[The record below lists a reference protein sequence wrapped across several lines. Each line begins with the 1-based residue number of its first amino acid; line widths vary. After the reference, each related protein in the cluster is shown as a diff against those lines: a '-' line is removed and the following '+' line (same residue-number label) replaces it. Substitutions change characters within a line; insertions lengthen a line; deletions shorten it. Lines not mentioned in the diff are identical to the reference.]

1 MGSVSDDL
9 SKEGIKL
16 IKKQLED
23 NKEWVSTYN
32 KIMTYLRDVPR
43 ADRELIRP
51 VLRDFRDLI
60 PIFADVFKSEKIKP
74 EKAGTI
80 NEWINFAK
88 DDLKL
93 SQVSKKIRA
102 NGLALYHLQQG
113 VEKLVKAYAMS
124 LGIIEEKDLRE
135 YGHKAGKFYVKVLQD
150 PFFMELVKQ
159 FYPKAERIGKRF
171 VSKKEFK
178 RIYAPIGEATRFLEK
193 ISFEEEL
200 KHPDVQFLVE
210 WLDFEKNKE
219 SLKKILNLDKA
230 FPSIIE
236 QIIYP
241 SYYRFSMV
249 INRVMDSLTKTISD
263 KIGAGEVKRLE
274 KKGIK
279 LPTII
284 EKASLATKWCEGF
297 TFLLFPLS
305 FATLI
310 YESSGRYPDKKREF
324 GIQYEDSGLLKCL
337 DEIKILLDQHIRDFE
352 KFVDC

>member
-1 MGSVSDDL
+1 
-9 SKEGIKL
+9 
-16 IKKQLED
+16 
-23 NKEWVSTYN
+23 
-32 KIMTYLRDVPR
+32 
-43 ADRELIRP
+43 
-51 VLRDFRDLI
+51 
-60 PIFADVFKSEKIKP
+60 
-74 EKAGTI
+74 
-80 NEWINFAK
+80 
-88 DDLKL
+88 
-93 SQVSKKIRA
+93 
-102 NGLALYHLQQG
+102 
-113 VEKLVKAYAMS
+113 
-124 LGIIEEKDLRE
+124 
-135 YGHKAGKFYVKVLQD
+135 
-150 PFFMELVKQ
+150 MELVKQ